1 MSAADNDIHAPPP
14 LAYLSAPTQS
24 THPILA
30 ALQAG
35 AAAAAAGPSQ
45 PAPQGTMRSAADHK
59 RPGDQAAGAG
69 QQQPAAKKPRAPA
82 APRPKKEKPPTAEQ
96 LRRAIG
102 DVVKSKI
109 EFTKYTI
116 AARTQCTVNMDARTF
131 ELLIKPNAS
140 RITPDP
146 NANGGGAVDL
156 SSAPVVVARLTGSS
170 IGEAFGRTKVTG
182 GSRLGTFTA
191 NKCEVIWYPSRG
203 IADLW
208 WTMSGW

>member
-1 MSAADNDIHAPPP
+1 MK
-14 LAYLSAPTQS
+14 
-24 THPILA
+24 
-30 ALQAG
+30 
-35 AAAAAAGPSQ
+35 
-45 PAPQGTMRSAADHK
+45 SAADHK
-59 RPGDQAAGAG
+59 RSADQAAAGG
-69 QQQPAAKKPRAPA
+69 QQQPAPKKPRAPA

-116 AARTQCTVNMDARTF
+116 AARTQCTVDMDARTF

-146 NANGGGAVDL
+146 NASGADL
-156 SSAPVVVARLTGSS
+156 SSAPVVVARLTGGS

-191 NKCEVIWYPSRG
+191 NKCEVIWYPARG
-203 IADLW
+203 TADIW
-208 WTMSGW
+208 WTMSGWYNGVRTAVGARGGLKRSYSARRGPPDRAVFDGCA